1 MCDIQ
6 KGISVNAQ
14 DIAALDNVTA
24 EQTAT
29 TRLLASIDNG
39 SAPTPLRG
47 SDLTL
52 AILRAMKTL
61 SYEQEFL
68 PDTASGGGEMYFV
81 QRDQADELPP
91 EEEYIRYEH
100 NPQSTAIATCKA
112 ALIALNRNG
121 RLAAT
126 LE

>member
-1 MCDIQ
+1 
-6 KGISVNAQ
+6 VNAQ
-14 DIAALDNVTA
+14 DIAALDDMTA
-24 EQTAT
+24 ELTAT
-29 TRLLASIDNG
+29 TQLLGSQPVGKCFENG
-39 SAPTPLRG
+39 WAPTPPQG
-47 SDLTL
+47 ADLTL
-52 AILRAMKTL
+52 GILRAMETL
-61 SYEQEFL
+61 SYEQKFL

-81 QRDQADELPP
+81 QRDQAGELPP
-91 EEEYIRYEH
+91 EEEYVRYDH